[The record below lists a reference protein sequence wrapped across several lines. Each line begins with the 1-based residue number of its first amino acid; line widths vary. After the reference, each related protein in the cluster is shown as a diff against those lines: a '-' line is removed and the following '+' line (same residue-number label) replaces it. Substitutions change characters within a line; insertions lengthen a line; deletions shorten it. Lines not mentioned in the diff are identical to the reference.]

1 MFIVSSDPKE
11 LDRSQYRVESTGGDP
26 YAHVQLPMGNSTTI
40 RLLEILPAASEDD
53 TAIIS
58 CKLHLA
64 SMSDSYVALS
74 YMWGT
79 EEGQMAIELNG
90 IKVNVR
96 RNLWDF
102 LHQARIDQRTDGTLM
117 LWIDALVIQQ
127 NMVSERNH
135 QVALMG
141 SIYSRAKSVLIWL
154 GVESEPLMCFEHLD
168 EIEDDL
174 SWYTYFSRRQK
185 TEEELNLFINH
196 EYWSRA
202 WILQECVLP
211 NTLQLRCR
219 SRRIPG
225 TSLHK
230 LHHYLGAKTGT
241 ISATSNPFFTVFEA
255 RINWHQGKPGTRNV
269 EPFGDIKPACSDPR
283 DRIYSK
289 LSIMD
294 NSMGLVPDYNKSSLE
309 LFIRLADSYIHWGPD
324 RSLQLRELAYTLD
337 LLDEDYSQGSGR
349 DEWNPA
355 IRSRIVAAEE
365 CKGWG
370 NGIVD
375 SLGYSQRY
383 RSDPLMLANYSSEE
397 SYIRANAIL
406 DYVRDV
412 CPDAL

>member
-1 MFIVSSDPKE
+1 MFTESSDPKG
-11 LDRSQYRVESTGGDP
+11 LDRSQYRPESTSGDP
-26 YAHVQLPMGNSTTI
+26 YAHVKLPMGNSTTI
-40 RLLEILPAASEDD
+40 RLLEILPAASQDD

-90 IKVNVR
+90 IKVDVR
-96 RNLWDF
+96 RNLWNF

-127 NMVSERNH
+127 NM
-135 QVALMG
+135 G
-141 SIYSRAKSVLIWL
+141 SIYSRATSVLIWL
-154 GVESEPLMCFEHLD
+154 GVESEPLVCFEHLD
-168 EIEDDL
+168 EIEDDM
-174 SWYTYFSRRQK
+174 SWYTYFSRRKK
-185 TEEELNLFINH
+185 TEEELSLFINH
-196 EYWSRA
+196 EYWSRS

-211 NTLQLRCR
+211 TTLQLRCG

-225 TSLHK
+225 TSLRK

-241 ISATSNPFFTVFEA
+241 IFATPNPFFTVFEA
-255 RINWHQGKPGTRNV
+255 RINWHQGKPGRRNV
-269 EPFGDIKPACSDPR
+269 EPFSDIKPACSDPR

-289 LSIMD
+289 LFIMD
-294 NSMGLVPDYNKSSLE
+294 NSMGLVPDYNKTTLE

-324 RSLQLRELAYTLD
+324 RSLQLSKLAYTLD
-337 LLDEDYSQGSGR
+337 LLGEDYSQGSGR
-349 DEWNPA
+349 DEWDPA

-365 CKGWG
+365 FKGPE

-375 SLGYSQRY
+375 SQGYSQRY
-383 RSDPLMLANYSSEE
+383 RSDPLMLLNYSSEE
-397 SYIRANAIL
+397 SYIRSNATW

-412 CPDAL
+412 CPDALKARI